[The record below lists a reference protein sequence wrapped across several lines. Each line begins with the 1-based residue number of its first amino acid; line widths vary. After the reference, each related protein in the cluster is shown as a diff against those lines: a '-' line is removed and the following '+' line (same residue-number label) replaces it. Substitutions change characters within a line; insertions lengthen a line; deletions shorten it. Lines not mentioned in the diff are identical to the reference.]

1 MKFCTKC
8 GNQLSD
14 IANFCD
20 KCGSP
25 VSNAQTPPPI
35 PGTNE
40 NVADDTKRKEV
51 FVGVKRKCPVCGVEV
66 PAFALTC
73 PDGHELSGINVS
85 KTSKEFQEGLIK
97 YEGKEE
103 RDFVASFPI
112 PNEKEELGN
121 FMLMVA
127 SILKQDMQ
135 NGADQM
141 RVSSFSSKFD
151 EIKSKVYMM
160 LKADDPIVGET
171 KKWDSALNELYENYK
186 KIIEERARLNEKKLK
201 EQRKFKYTHPV
212 LHKFFFASKVSVIVI
227 VIGLILFFLSYMI
240 PISTHKGKVIQI
252 SKDQIFLPYQL
263 SEYYEVISDGTI
275 TTFDRND
282 KFRVEFEVKNIK
294 AVPQDYSFG
303 WFLNLNDNYLRDQLK
318 KIEAQL
324 KYLKTGDSGDLI
336 IEYHDTNLVHELE
349 EATLLRL
356 TID

>member
-8 GNQLSD
+8 GKKLND
-14 IANFCD
+14 DAKFCD
-20 KCGSP
+20 TCGAP
-25 VSNAQTPPPI
+25 VSGTQTPPPI
-35 PGTNE
+35 PGANE

-51 FVGVKRKCPVCGVEV
+51 FVGVKWKCPVCGVEV

-73 PDGHELSGINVS
+73 PEGHELSGINVS
-85 KTSKEFQEGLIK
+85 KTLKDFQEGLIK

-112 PNEKEELGN
+112 PNEREELGN

-186 KIIEERARLNEKKLK
+186 KIIEERARLNERKVK

-212 LHKFFFASKVSVIVI
+212 LHKILRICIISAVLYFGFILVIIVSDE
-227 VIGLILFFLSYMI
+227 L
-240 PISTHKGKVIQI
+240 PIWTHKGRIVDIPQNQI
-252 SKDQIFLPYQL
+252 YLPYQL
-263 SEYYEVISDGTI
+263 ADYYEVVSDGTI
-275 TTFDRND
+275 TTFNGNTSF
-282 KFRVEFEVKNIK
+282 KVEFKVRNVKPIPNNFNFGQQFYIND
-294 AVPQDYSFG
+294 DYLPFK
-303 WFLNLNDNYLRDQLK
+303 LK
-318 KIEAQL
+318 DIEAQL
-324 KYLKTGDSGDLI
+324 RYIKTGDSGTLV
-336 IEYHDTNLVHELE
+336 IEDEDKQYKLDD
-349 EATLLRL
+349 ATSLHLR
-356 TID
+356 ID

>member
-8 GNQLSD
+8 GKQLSD
-14 IANFCD
+14 DAKFCD
-20 KCGSP
+20 TCGAS
-25 VSNAQTPPPI
+25 VSGTQTPPPI

-40 NVADDTKRKEV
+40 NVGDDTKRKEV

-73 PDGHELSGINVS
+73 PQGHELSGISVS
-85 KTSKEFQEGLIK
+85 KTSKDFQEGLIK

-160 LKADDPIVGET
+160 LEADDPIVGET

-212 LHKFFFASKVSVIVI
+212 LHKFLRICIISAV
-227 VIGLILFFLSYMI
+227 LFFGFILVIIVSDEL
-240 PISTHKGKVIQI
+240 PVWTHKGKIVDIPQNEI
-252 SKDQIFLPYQL
+252 HLPYQL
-263 SEYYEVISDGTI
+263 TDYFEVVSDGTI
-275 TTFDRND
+275 TTFNGNTNY
-282 KFRVEFEVKNIK
+282 RVEFKVRNIK
-294 AVPQDYSFG
+294 PIPNNIKFGYSIYINDD
-303 WFLNLNDNYLRDQLK
+303 FLFFD

-324 KYLKTGDSGDLI
+324 RYIKSGDSG
-336 IEYHDTNLVHELE
+336 
-349 EATLLRL
+349 TLLIEDRDSSYKL
-356 TID
+356 ENATSLHFRID

>member
-8 GNQLSD
+8 GKQLSD
-14 IANFCD
+14 DAKFCD
-20 KCGSP
+20 TCGAP
-25 VSNAQTPPPI
+25 VSGTQTPPPI

-73 PDGHELSGINVS
+73 PGGHELSGISVS
-85 KTSKEFQEGLIK
+85 KTSKDFQEGLIK

-112 PNEKEELGN
+112 PNEREALGN

-141 RVSSFSSKFD
+141 RVSSFLSKFD

-160 LKADDPIVGET
+160 LKADDPLVGET

-186 KIIEERARLNEKKLK
+186 KIIEERARLNERKVK

-212 LHKFFFASKVSVIVI
+212 LHKFLRIFTISAVSFFGFILVIIASEE
-227 VIGLILFFLSYMI
+227 L
-240 PISTHKGKVIQI
+240 PIWTHKGKIVDIPQNEI
-252 SKDQIFLPYQL
+252 YLPYQL
-263 SEYYEVISDGTI
+263 ADYFEVVSNGTI
-275 TTFDRND
+275 TTFNGNSNY
-282 KFRVEFEVKNIK
+282 RVEFKVRNVKSIPDNIK
-294 AVPQDYSFG
+294 FGYSIYINDDYLSF
-303 WFLNLNDNYLRDQLK
+303 D

-324 KYLKTGDSGDLI
+324 RYIKSGDSG
-336 IEYHDTNLVHELE
+336 
-349 EATLLRL
+349 TLLIEDRDSSYKL
-356 TID
+356 ENATSLHFTF

>member
-1 MKFCTKC
+1 MKFCTNC
-8 GNQLSD
+8 GKQLND
-14 IANFCD
+14 DAKFCD
-20 KCGSP
+20 TCGAP
-25 VSNAQTPPPI
+25 VSGTQTPPPI
-35 PGTNE
+35 PGANE

-51 FVGVKRKCPVCGVEV
+51 FVGVKRKCPVCGAEV

-73 PDGHELSGINVS
+73 PNGHELSGISVS
-85 KTSKEFQEGLIK
+85 KTSKDFQEGLIK

-103 RDFVASFPI
+103 RDFVTSFPI
-112 PNEKEELGN
+112 PNEREELGN

-186 KIIEERARLNEKKLK
+186 KIIEERTRLNERKVK

-212 LHKFFFASKVSVIVI
+212 LHKFLRIFTISAVSFL
-227 VIGLILFFLSYMI
+227 GLLILLILDDAHIF
-240 PISTHKGKVIQI
+240 HKGKVVDIPQNEI
-252 SKDQIFLPYQL
+252 YLPYQL
-263 SEYYEVISDGTI
+263 ADYFEVVSDGTI
-275 TTFDRND
+275 TTFNGNTNY
-282 KFRVEFEVKNIK
+282 RVEFKVRNIK
-294 AVPQDYSFG
+294 PIPNNIKFG
-303 WFLNLNDNYLRDQLK
+303 NLFYVNDDFLFFD

-324 KYLKTGDSGDLI
+324 RYIKSGDSG
-336 IEYHDTNLVHELE
+336 
-349 EATLLRL
+349 TLLIEDRDSAYKL
-356 TID
+356 ENATSLHFIIK